1 MAHLVSRKHRN
12 FVVLPT
18 NFGEFLAEI
27 AADSRELLI
36 QFVDLLAMLGFF
48 LCHGPK
54 VKKNKVF
61 QQSRGMAWVKKLLTT

>member
-18 NFGEFLAEI
+18 NFSEFLAEI

-36 QFVDLLAMLGFF
+36 QLVNLLAVLGFF

-54 VKKNKVF
+54 VKK
-61 QQSRGMAWVKKLLTT
+61 